1 MFRTALRNVLAHKG
15 RLLMTTLAV
24 MLGTAFVA
32 GTLVFSDTLGEALR
46 TQNSKSYTDIAVTVS
61 DREAGSRGYDHGGRA
76 ATGPALT
83 EETRAKVAA
92 LPGAAEARGVVSG
105 FAGIADKKG
114 ALIGNGFSTT
124 GTNYVPGADGTDP
137 RYPLAEGRGPKN
149 ATEIALDTKT
159 ADKGGYKV
167 GDTVR
172 VAVNGPVMELKLTGT
187 LHTNDPRVT
196 AGGSLAAFDTATAQ
210 QLYLSPGRFAEL
222 DVKSKPGTDDAA
234 LLTAVK
240 QTVPQGDNIEAKTG
254 RELAD
259 EQDRMIKQ
267 GTRVLSAF
275 LMGFAAIALFVG
287 IFIIANTFSML
298 VAQRTKELALL
309 RAVGATRRQI
319 TRSVLIE
326 ALLVGLTASVAGLL
340 AGIGISVGLKAF
352 LNGPMDA
359 NLPDGPLIVAPGTVI
374 TAIAVG
380 VLVTVLA
387 AWLPARRASRI
398 APVAAMSSAEQPAT
412 QKSLVVRNTLGLLF
426 ALAGAGSLAAGV
438 GGKEVKLVGLGA
450 GALLI
455 GVFVLTPLLSR
466 PLIALFTP
474 LLRAVY
480 GTPGK
485 LAKENAVRN
494 PRRTAATASAL
505 TIGVTLITSLTVV
518 GASVNKAVDDAAA
531 NDLKADYAVTMEN
544 YSMLSPEAATQ
555 IAKAPGVSATSVVRT
570 VPVKTGAGAANGS
583 AGSDA
588 SNGSEASDGS
598 DGSDGSGTE
607 WLTVVDATTID
618 RLVTVKVKE
627 GSADALKQG
636 RLMVSSGNAEHNG
649 HKVGDTL
656 PVSYPDGSKGSL
668 TVGAVIEANS
678 VLAGI
683 VAPDAVV
690 GPHALPGSG
699 LDKVLVK
706 GANGPTGELKQ
717 ALRDATGGNPLIA
730 IKGEKDIKAE
740 NRQMLN
746 GILNMMYGLLGMSV
760 VIAVLGVVNTMAMSV
775 FERRREIGMLRA
787 IGLDRL
793 GIRRMVRL
801 ESLLIALFGGL
812 VGVGLGILVAWAG
825 VRTLADDLKGITTVV
840 PPVQTAGF
848 LLAAAVIGLLAALW
862 PAYRASRLD
871 ILDAIKSA

>member
-32 GTLVFSDTLGEALR
+32 GTLVFSDTFGNALR

-61 DREAGSRGYDHGGRA
+61 DNGAVGPGYDHGARA
-76 ATGPALT
+76 DDGPHLT
-83 EETRAKVAA
+83 EETRTKVAA

-105 FAGIADKKG
+105 FAGIADRKG

-137 RYPLAEGRGPKN
+137 RYPLVEGRGPKN
-149 ATEIALDTKT
+149 AGEIALDTRT
-159 ADKGGYKV
+159 ADKGGFKV

-172 VAVNGPVMELKLTGT
+172 VAVNGPVMELRLTGT
-187 LHTNDPRVT
+187 LHTNDPRVQ

-210 QLYLSPGRFAEL
+210 RLYLSPGRFAEL
-222 DVKSKPGTDDAA
+222 DVKAKPGTDDAA
-234 LLTAVK
+234 LLAAVR
-240 QTVPQGDNIEAKTG
+240 QAVPQGDSIEARTG
-254 RELAD
+254 RELAA
-259 EQDRMIKQ
+259 EQERMIEQ
-267 GTRVLSAF
+267 GTKF
-275 LMGFAAIALFVG
+275 LTTFLLGFAGIALFVG

-298 VAQRTKELALL
+298 VAQRTRELALL

-319 TRSVLIE
+319 TRSVLVE

-340 AGIGISVGLKAF
+340 AGIGIAIGLKAV
-352 LNGPMDA
+352 LNGPMEA
-359 NLPDGPLIVAPGTVI
+359 NLPDGPLIVAPATVG

-412 QKSLVVRNTLGLLF
+412 QKSLLVRNTIGLLCS
-426 ALAGAGSLAAGV
+426 LAGTGALAAGV

-466 PLIALFTP
+466 PLIALIAP
-474 LLRAVY
+474 LLRALY

-505 TIGVTLITSLTVV
+505 TIGVTLITSLTVI
-518 GASVNKAVDDAAA
+518 GASVNQALDKENAS
-531 NDLKADYAVTMEN
+531 DLRADYTVAMSN
-544 YSMLSPEAATQ
+544 GSMLSAELAPA
-555 IAKAPGVSATSVVRT
+555 IAKAPGVTATSVVRG
-570 VPVKTGAGAANGS
+570 VPVKTAGGGQDN
-583 AGSDA
+583 
-588 SNGSEASDGS
+588 
-598 DGSDGSGTE
+598 E
-607 WLTVVDATTID
+607 WLTSVDGATID
-618 RLVTVKVKE
+618 RVYKLTVKE
-627 GSADALKQG
+627 GAADALQQG
-636 RLMVSSGNAEHNG
+636 KLLVGPYAVEHDGYRLGQ
-649 HKVGDTL
+649 TL
-656 PVSYPDGSKGSL
+656 AVTYPDGTRGSL
-668 TVGAVIEANS
+668 TVGGILAENS
-678 VLAGI
+678 ALGNVL
-683 VAPDAVV
+683 VPDALA
-690 GPHALPGSG
+690 GPHATPGSG
-699 LDKVLVK
+699 VDKVLVK
-706 GANGPTGELKQ
+706 GSGGATAELKQ
-717 ALRDATGGNPLIA
+717 ALRDATGGNPLISV
-730 IKGEKDIKAE
+730 KGDADVKAE
-740 NRQMLN
+740 SRSMVTGL
-746 GILNMMYGLLGMSV
+746 LNMMYGLLGMSV

-825 VRTLADDLKGITTVV
+825 LRTLRDSFKGLTTVV
-840 PPVQTAGF
+840 PPVQTLGF
-848 LLAAAVIGLLAALW
+848 LLAAAAIGLLAALW
-862 PAYRASRLD
+862 PARRASRLD
-871 ILDAIKSA
+871 ILESIKSE

>member
-15 RLLMTTLAV
+15 RLLMTVLAV

-32 GTLVFSDTLGEALR
+32 GTLVFSDTFGNALR
-46 TQNSKSYTDIAVTVS
+46 TQNSKSYTDVAVTVS
-61 DREAGSRGYDHGGRA
+61 DREARNLSDDHSGRVA
-76 ATGPALT
+76 GPTLT
-83 EETRAKVAA
+83 EETRTKVAA
-92 LPGAAEARGVVSG
+92 VPGAAEVRGVVGG
-105 FAGIADKKG
+105 FAGIADTKG

-137 RYPLAEGRGPKN
+137 RYPLVEGRGPKD
-149 ATEIALDTKT
+149 ATEIALDRKT

-172 VAVNGPVMELKLTGT
+172 VAVNGPVMKLKLTGT
-187 LHTNDPRVT
+187 LTTNDPRVV

-210 QLYLSPGRFAEL
+210 RLYLTPGRYAEL
-222 DVKSKPGTDDAA
+222 DVKAKPGTDDDA

-240 QTVPQGDNIEAKTG
+240 QAVPQGDFIEARTG
-254 RELAD
+254 RDLAA
-259 EQDRMIKQ
+259 EQDEMIRK
-267 GTRVLSAF
+267 GTTVLTTF
-275 LMGFAAIALFVG
+275 LMGFAGIALFVG
-287 IFIIANTFSML
+287 IFIIANTFTML

-319 TRSVLIE
+319 TRSVLVE
-326 ALLVGLTASVAGLL
+326 AVLVGLTASVTGLL
-340 AGIGISVGLKAF
+340 AGIGIAAGLKSL

-359 NLPDGPLIVAPGTVI
+359 NLPDGPLIVAPGTVL
-374 TAIAVG
+374 AALAVG

-412 QKSLVVRNTLGLLF
+412 QKGLRVRNAIGLLF
-426 ALAGAGSLAAGV
+426 SLAGLVSLAAGV
-438 GGKEVKLVGLGA
+438 AGKEVKLVGLGA

-466 PLIALFTP
+466 PLIALFAP

-480 GTPGK
+480 GAPGK
-485 LAKENAVRN
+485 LAQENAIRN

-505 TIGVTLITSLTVV
+505 TIGVTLITSLTVI
-518 GASVNKAVDDAAA
+518 GASVNQAVDKAAET
-531 NDLKADYAVTMEN
+531 DLKADYTVAMQN
-544 YSMLSPEAATQ
+544 FSKLSPEVAAQ
-555 IAKAPGVSATSVVRT
+555 IAKAPGVSVISTERGVT
-570 VPVKTGAGAANGS
+570 VTTGQNGE
-583 AGSDA
+583 D
-588 SNGSEASDGS
+588 SEWMTA
-598 DGSDGSGTE
+598 
-607 WLTVVDATTID
+607 VDAATID
-618 RLVTVKVKE
+618 QLATVKVKE

-636 RLMVSSGNAEHNG
+636 KLLVSSGRAEHAG
-649 HKVGDTL
+649 YKVGDALAVT
-656 PVSYPDGSKGSL
+656 YPDGAKGSL
-668 TVGAVIEANS
+668 TVGGILEANTALAS
-678 VLAGI
+678 V
-683 VAPDAVV
+683 VVPEAVV
-690 GPHALPGSG
+690 GPHLAPGTG
-699 LDKVLVK
+699 LEKVLVK
-706 GANGPTGELKQ
+706 GTNGATEELKQ

-730 IKGEKDIKAE
+730 VKGAKEIKAE
-740 NRQMLN
+740 NRQMIT

-825 VRTLADDLKGITTVV
+825 VRTLADSLKDITTVV
-840 PPVQTAGF
+840 PPVQTVGF

-862 PAYRASRLD
+862 PAHRAAKLD
-871 ILDAIKSA
+871 ILDSIKSQ

>member
-24 MLGTAFVA
+24 LLGTAFVA
-32 GTLVFSDTLGEALR
+32 GTLVFSDTFGNALR

-61 DREAGSRGYDHGGRA
+61 DHGAVGRGYDHGARA
-76 ATGPALT
+76 DASPHLT
-83 EETRAKVAA
+83 EETRTKVAA
-92 LPGAAEARGVVSG
+92 LPGAAEVRGVVSG
-105 FAGIADKKG
+105 FAGIADRKG

-137 RYPLAEGRGPKN
+137 RYPLVEGRGPQN
-149 ATEIALDTKT
+149 AGEIALDTRT
-159 ADKGGYKV
+159 ADKGGFKV

-172 VAVNGPVMELKLTGT
+172 VAVNGPVMELRLTGT
-187 LHTNDPRVT
+187 LHTNDPRVQ

-222 DVKSKPGTDDAA
+222 DVKAKPGTDDAA
-234 LLTAVK
+234 LLTAVE
-240 QTVPQGDNIEAKTG
+240 QAVPRGDDIEARTG
-254 RELAD
+254 RELAA
-259 EQDRMIKQ
+259 EQERMIQQ
-267 GTRVLSAF
+267 GTRF
-275 LMGFAAIALFVG
+275 LTTFLLGFAGIALFVG

-319 TRSVLIE
+319 TRSVLVE
-326 ALLVGLTASVAGLL
+326 ALLVGLTASVAGLV
-340 AGIGISVGLKAF
+340 AGIGIAIGLKAL
-352 LNGPMDA
+352 LNGPMEA
-359 NLPDGPLIVAPGTVI
+359 NLPDGPLVVAPATVVA
-374 TAIAVG
+374 AIAVG

-412 QKSLVVRNTLGLLF
+412 QKGLLVRNTIGLLF
-426 ALAGAGSLAAGV
+426 SLAGAGALAAGV

-466 PLIALFTP
+466 PLIALIAP
-474 LLRAVY
+474 LLRALY

-505 TIGVTLITSLTVV
+505 TIGVTLITSLTVI
-518 GASVNKAVDDAAA
+518 GASVNQALDKATAT
-531 NDLKADYAVTMEN
+531 DLRADYTVAMQN
-544 YSMLSPEAATQ
+544 GSMLSAELAPK
-555 IAKAPGVSATSVVRT
+555 IAKAPGVSATSVVRN
-570 VPVKTGAGAANGS
+570 VPVRTADSGEDNEWMTSVDGA
-583 AGSDA
+583 
-588 SNGSEASDGS
+588 
-598 DGSDGSGTE
+598 
-607 WLTVVDATTID
+607 TID
-618 RLVTVKVKE
+618 RLYTLPVKE
-627 GSADALKQG
+627 GAADALKQG
-636 RLMVSSGNAEHNG
+636 KLLVGPYAVEHDGYRLGQ
-649 HKVGDTL
+649 TL
-656 PVSYPDGSKGSL
+656 AVTYPDGAKGSL
-668 TVGAVIEANS
+668 TVGGILAEDTVLGNVLVPDA
-678 VLAGI
+678 LAG
-683 VAPDAVV
+683 
-690 GPHALPGSG
+690 PHTAPGSG

-706 GANGPTGELKQ
+706 GTDGATAGLKQ
-717 ALRDATGGNPLIA
+717 ALRDATGGNPLISV
-730 IKGEKDIKAE
+730 KGEKDVKAE
-740 NRQMLN
+740 SRSMVTN
-746 GILNMMYGLLGMSV
+746 ILNMMYGLLGMSV

-825 VRTLADDLKGITTVV
+825 LQTLRDSFKGLTTVV
-840 PPVQTAGF
+840 PPVQTLGF

-862 PAYRASRLD
+862 PAHRASRLD
-871 ILDAIKSA
+871 ILESIKSE

>member
-15 RLLMTTLAV
+15 RLLMTVLAV

-32 GTLVFSDTLGEALR
+32 GTLVFSDTVGNALR

-61 DREAGSRGYDHGGRA
+61 DSEAAGRA
-76 ATGPALT
+76 YGGHDQATTGPTLT
-83 EETRAKVAA
+83 EETRTKVAA
-92 LPGAAEARGVVSG
+92 LPGAAEVRGVVSG

-124 GTNYVPGADGTDP
+124 GTNYVPGTDGKDP
-137 RYPLAEGRGPKN
+137 RYPLVEGRGPKD
-149 ATEIALDTKT
+149 ATEIALDART
-159 ADKGGYKV
+159 AEKGGYKV

-187 LHTNDPRVT
+187 VHTNDPRVM

-210 QLYLSPGRFAEL
+210 RLYLTPGRFAQL

-234 LLTAVK
+234 LLAAVR
-240 QTVPQGDNIEAKTG
+240 QVVPQDGMIETKTG
-254 RELAD
+254 RELAA

-267 GTRVLSAF
+267 ATRF
-275 LMGFAAIALFVG
+275 LNTFLLGFAGIALFVG

-326 ALLVGLTASVAGLL
+326 ALLVGLTASVTGLL
-340 AGIGISVGLKAF
+340 AGIGIAVGLKAL

-359 NLPDGPLIVAPGTVI
+359 NLPDGPLIVAPSTVI
-374 TAIAVG
+374 TAIVTG
-380 VLVTVLA
+380 VLVTVVA

-398 APVAAMSSAEQPAT
+398 APVAAMSSVEQPAT
-412 QKSLVVRNTLGLLF
+412 QKGLRVRNTIGLLF
-426 ALAGAGSLAAGV
+426 SVAGVASLAAGV

-466 PLIALFTP
+466 PLIALLAP

-480 GTPGK
+480 GAPGK
-485 LAKENAVRN
+485 LAQENAVRN
-494 PRRTAATASAL
+494 PRRTAATAAAL
-505 TIGVTLITSLTVV
+505 TIGVTLITSLTVI
-518 GASVNKAVDDAAA
+518 GASVNQAVD
-531 NDLKADYAVTMEN
+531 KATATDVKSDYTVAMQNFST
-544 YSMLSPEAATQ
+544 LSPEVAAQ
-555 IAKAPGVSATSVVRT
+555 IAKAPGVSAMSAQRT
-570 VPVKTGAGAANGS
+570 VPLTIGQGQE
-583 AGSDA
+583 D
-588 SNGSEASDGS
+588 SEWVTA
-598 DGSDGSGTE
+598 
-607 WLTVVDATTID
+607 VDAATID
-618 RLVTVKVKE
+618 QLATVKVKE

-636 RLMVSSGNAEHNG
+636 KLLVSSGRAEHAG
-649 HKVGDTL
+649 YKVGDTL
-656 PVSYPDGSKGSL
+656 AVTYPDGAKGSL
-668 TVGAVIEANS
+668 TVGGILEANS
-678 VLAGI
+678 AMAGI
-683 VAPDAVV
+683 VAPEAVV

-706 GANGPTGELKQ
+706 GVDGPTETLKQ

-730 IKGEKDIKAE
+730 VKGQKEIKAE
-740 NRQMLN
+740 SRQMVTD
-746 GILNMMYGLLGMSV
+746 ILNIMYGLLGMSV

-787 IGLDRL
+787 VGLNRL

-801 ESLLIALFGGL
+801 ESVLIALFGGL

-825 VRTLADDLKGITTVV
+825 VRTLADSLKGITTVV
-840 PPVQTAGF
+840 PPVQTVGF
-848 LLAAAVIGLLAALW
+848 LLAAAAIGLLAALW
-862 PAYRASRLD
+862 PAHRAAKLD
-871 ILDAIKSA
+871 ILDSIKSQ

>member
-15 RLLMTTLAV
+15 RLLMTVLAV
-24 MLGTAFVA
+24 MLGTAFVS
-32 GTLVFSDTLGEALR
+32 GTLVFSDTFGNALR
-46 TQNSKSYTDIAVTVS
+46 TQNSKSYTDVAVTVA
-61 DREAGSRGYDHGGRA
+61 DREARNLSDDDGGRIA
-76 ATGPALT
+76 GPTLT
-83 EETRAKVAA
+83 EETRTKVAA
-92 LPGAAEARGVVSG
+92 VPGVAEVRGVVSG
-105 FAGIADKKG
+105 FAGIADTKG

-137 RYPLAEGRGPKN
+137 RYPLVEGRGPKD
-149 ATEIALDTKT
+149 ATEIALDRKT

-172 VAVNGPVMELKLTGT
+172 VAVNGPVMKLKLTGT
-187 LHTNDPRVT
+187 LTTNDPRVV

-210 QLYLSPGRFAEL
+210 QLYLTPGRYAEL
-222 DVKSKPGTDDAA
+222 DVRSKPGTDDAA

-240 QTVPQGDNIEAKTG
+240 QAVPQGDSIEAKTG
-254 RELAD
+254 RELAA
-259 EQDRMIKQ
+259 EQDEMIRK
-267 GTRVLSAF
+267 GTTVLTTV
-275 LMGFAAIALFVG
+275 LMGFAGIALFVG
-287 IFIIANTFSML
+287 IFIIANTFTML

-326 ALLVGLTASVAGLL
+326 AVLVGLTAAVTGLL
-340 AGIGISVGLKAF
+340 AGIGIAAGLKSL

-359 NLPDGPLIVAPGTVI
+359 NLPDGPLIIAPTTVVA
-374 TAIAVG
+374 ALAVG

-412 QKSLVVRNTLGLLF
+412 QKGLRIRNTIGLLF
-426 ALAGAGSLAAGV
+426 SLAGLAALAGGV
-438 GGKEVKLVGLGA
+438 AGKEVKLVGLGA
-450 GALLI
+450 GTLLI

-466 PLIALFTP
+466 PLIALFAP

-480 GTPGK
+480 GAPGK
-485 LAKENAVRN
+485 LAQENAVRN

-505 TIGVTLITSLTVV
+505 TIGVTLITSLTVI
-518 GASVNKAVDDAAA
+518 GASVNQAVDKAAET
-531 NDLKADYAVTMEN
+531 DLKADYTVAMQN
-544 YSMLSPEAATQ
+544 FSKLSPEVAAQ
-555 IAKAPGVSATSVVRT
+555 IAKAPGVSVISAERNVT
-570 VPVKTGAGAANGS
+570 VKTGQNGE
-583 AGSDA
+583 D
-588 SNGSEASDGS
+588 SEWMTA
-598 DGSDGSGTE
+598 
-607 WLTVVDATTID
+607 VDAATID
-618 RLVTVKVKE
+618 QVATVKVKE
-627 GSADALKQG
+627 GSPDALKQG
-636 RLMVSSGNAEHNG
+636 RLLVSSGRAERAG
-649 HKVGDTL
+649 YKVGDTL
-656 PVSYPDGSKGSL
+656 AVTYPDGAKGSL
-668 TVGAVIEANS
+668 TVGGILEANTALAS
-678 VLAGI
+678 VIVPEAV
-683 VAPDAVV
+683 VAPHLA
-690 GPHALPGSG
+690 PATG
-699 LDKVLVK
+699 LEKVLVK
-706 GANGPTGELKQ
+706 GTNGATEELKQ

-730 IKGEKDIKAE
+730 VKGAKEIKAE
-740 NRQMLN
+740 NRQMIT

-825 VRTLADDLKGITTVV
+825 VRTLADSLKDITTVV
-840 PPVQTAGF
+840 PPVQTVGF

-862 PAYRASRLD
+862 PAHRAAKLD
-871 ILDAIKSA
+871 ILDSIKSQ

>member
-15 RLLMTTLAV
+15 RLLMTVLAV
-24 MLGTAFVA
+24 MLGTAFVS
-32 GTLVFSDTLGEALR
+32 GTLVFSDTFGNALR
-46 TQNSKSYTDIAVTVS
+46 TQNSKSYTDVAVTVA
-61 DREAGSRGYDHGGRA
+61 DREARNLSDDRGEQLA
-76 ATGPALT
+76 GPTLT
-83 EETRAKVAA
+83 EETRTKVAA
-92 LPGAAEARGVVSG
+92 VPGVAEVRGVVSG
-105 FAGIADKKG
+105 FAGIADTKG

-137 RYPLAEGRGPKN
+137 RYPLVEGRGPKD
-149 ATEIALDTKT
+149 ATEIALDRKT

-172 VAVNGPVMELKLTGT
+172 VAVNGPVMKLKLTGT
-187 LHTNDPRVT
+187 LTTNDPRVV

-210 QLYLSPGRFAEL
+210 QLYLTPGRYAEL
-222 DVKSKPGTDDAA
+222 DVRSKPGTDDAA

-240 QTVPQGDNIEAKTG
+240 QAVPQGDSIEAKTG
-254 RELAD
+254 RELAA
-259 EQDRMIKQ
+259 EQDEMIRK
-267 GTRVLSAF
+267 GTTVLTTV
-275 LMGFAAIALFVG
+275 LMGFAGIALFVG
-287 IFIIANTFSML
+287 IFIIANTFTML

-326 ALLVGLTASVAGLL
+326 AVLVGLTAAVTGLL
-340 AGIGISVGLKAF
+340 AGIGIAAGLKSL

-359 NLPDGPLIVAPGTVI
+359 NLPDGPLIIAPTTVVA
-374 TAIAVG
+374 ALAVG

-412 QKSLVVRNTLGLLF
+412 QKGLRIRNTIGLLF
-426 ALAGAGSLAAGV
+426 SLAGLAALAGGV
-438 GGKEVKLVGLGA
+438 AGKEVKLVGLGA
-450 GALLI
+450 GTLLI

-466 PLIALFTP
+466 PLIALFAP

-480 GTPGK
+480 GAPGK
-485 LAKENAVRN
+485 LAQENAVRN

-505 TIGVTLITSLTVV
+505 TIGVTLITSLTVI
-518 GASVNKAVDDAAA
+518 GASVNQAVDKAAET
-531 NDLKADYAVTMEN
+531 DLKADYTVAMQN
-544 YSMLSPEAATQ
+544 FSKLSPEVAAQ
-555 IAKAPGVSATSVVRT
+555 IAKAPGVSVISAERSVT
-570 VPVKTGAGAANGS
+570 VKTGQNGE
-583 AGSDA
+583 D
-588 SNGSEASDGS
+588 SEWMTA
-598 DGSDGSGTE
+598 
-607 WLTVVDATTID
+607 VDAATID
-618 RLVTVKVKE
+618 QVATVKVKE
-627 GSADALKQG
+627 GSPDALKQG
-636 RLMVSSGNAEHNG
+636 RLLVSSGRAERAG
-649 HKVGDTL
+649 YKVGDTL
-656 PVSYPDGSKGSL
+656 AVTYPDGAKGSL
-668 TVGAVIEANS
+668 TVGGILEANTALAS
-678 VLAGI
+678 VIVPEAV
-683 VAPDAVV
+683 VAPHLA
-690 GPHALPGSG
+690 PATG
-699 LDKVLVK
+699 LEKVLVK
-706 GANGPTGELKQ
+706 GTNGATEELKQ

-730 IKGEKDIKAE
+730 VKGAKEIKAE
-740 NRQMLN
+740 NRQMIT

-825 VRTLADDLKGITTVV
+825 VRTLADSLKDITTVV
-840 PPVQTAGF
+840 PPVQTVGF

-862 PAYRASRLD
+862 PAHRAAKLD
-871 ILDAIKSA
+871 ILDSIKSQ

>member
-15 RLLMTTLAV
+15 RLLMTVLAV
-24 MLGTAFVA
+24 MLGTAFVS
-32 GTLVFSDTLGEALR
+32 GTLVFSDTFGNALR
-46 TQNSKSYTDIAVTVS
+46 TQNSKSYTDVAVTVS
-61 DREAGSRGYDHGGRA
+61 DREARNLSDDDGGRIA
-76 ATGPALT
+76 GPTLT
-83 EETRAKVAA
+83 EETRTKVATV
-92 LPGAAEARGVVSG
+92 PGVAEVRGVVSG
-105 FAGIADKKG
+105 FAGIADTKG

-137 RYPLAEGRGPKN
+137 RYPLVEGRGPKD
-149 ATEIALDTKT
+149 ATEIALDRKT
-159 ADKGGYKV
+159 AEKGGYKV

-172 VAVNGPVMELKLTGT
+172 VAVNGPVMKLKLTGT
-187 LHTNDPRVT
+187 LTTNDPRVV

-210 QLYLSPGRFAEL
+210 QLYLTPGRYAEL
-222 DVKSKPGTDDAA
+222 DVKAKPGTDDAA
-234 LLTAVK
+234 LLAAVK
-240 QTVPQGDNIEAKTG
+240 QAVPQGDFIEAKTG
-254 RELAD
+254 RELAA
-259 EQDRMIKQ
+259 EQDEMIRK
-267 GTRVLSAF
+267 GTTVLTTV
-275 LMGFAAIALFVG
+275 LMGFAGIALFVG
-287 IFIIANTFSML
+287 IFIIANTFTML

-326 ALLVGLTASVAGLL
+326 AVLVGLTAAVTGLL
-340 AGIGISVGLKAF
+340 AGIGIAAGLKSL

-359 NLPDGPLIVAPGTVI
+359 NLPDGPLIIAPTTVVA
-374 TAIAVG
+374 ALAVG

-412 QKSLVVRNTLGLLF
+412 QKGLRIRNTIGLLF
-426 ALAGAGSLAAGV
+426 SLAGLAALASGV

-466 PLIALFTP
+466 PLIALFAP

-480 GTPGK
+480 GAPGK
-485 LAKENAVRN
+485 LAQENAVRN

-505 TIGVTLITSLTVV
+505 TIGVTLITSLTVI
-518 GASVNKAVDDAAA
+518 GASVNQAVDKAAET
-531 NDLKADYAVTMEN
+531 DLKADYTVAMQN
-544 YSMLSPEAATQ
+544 FSKLSPEVAAQ
-555 IAKAPGVSATSVVRT
+555 IAKAPGVSVISAERGVT
-570 VPVKTGAGAANGS
+570 VKTGQNGE
-583 AGSDA
+583 D
-588 SNGSEASDGS
+588 SEWMTA
-598 DGSDGSGTE
+598 
-607 WLTVVDATTID
+607 VDAATID
-618 RLVTVKVKE
+618 QLATVKVKE
-627 GSADALKQG
+627 GSPDALKQG
-636 RLMVSSGNAEHNG
+636 RLLVSSGRAERAG
-649 HKVGDTL
+649 YKVGDTL
-656 PVSYPDGSKGSL
+656 AVTYPDGAKGSL
-668 TVGAVIEANS
+668 TIGGILEAHTALASVVVPEAV
-678 VLAGI
+678 
-683 VAPDAVV
+683 VAPHLA
-690 GPHALPGSG
+690 PGTG
-699 LDKVLVK
+699 LEKVLVK
-706 GANGPTGELKQ
+706 GTNGATEELKQ

-730 IKGEKDIKAE
+730 VKGAKEIKAE
-740 NRQMLN
+740 NRQMIT

-825 VRTLADDLKGITTVV
+825 VRTMADSLKDITTVV
-840 PPVQTAGF
+840 PPVQTVGF

-862 PAYRASRLD
+862 PAHRAAKLD
-871 ILDAIKSA
+871 ILDSIKSQ

>member
-15 RLLMTTLAV
+15 RLLMTVLAV

-32 GTLVFSDTLGEALR
+32 GTLVFSDTVGNALR
-46 TQNSKSYTDIAVTVS
+46 TQNSKSYSDIAVTVS
-61 DREAGSRGYDHGGRA
+61 DQEAAGSTFGGHRGQAGN
-76 ATGPALT
+76 GPTLT
-83 EETRAKVAA
+83 EETRQKVAA
-92 LPGAAEARGVVSG
+92 LPGTAEVRGVVSG

-124 GTNYVPGADGTDP
+124 GTNFVPGADGTDP
-137 RYPLAEGRGPKN
+137 RYPLVEGRGPKD
-149 ATEIALDTKT
+149 ATEIALDAKT

-172 VAVNGPVMELKLTGT
+172 VAVNGPVMQLKLTGT
-187 LHTNDPRVT
+187 VRTNDPRVM

-210 QLYLSPGRFAEL
+210 QLYLTPGRFAEL
-222 DVKSKPGTDDAA
+222 DVRAEPGTDDAA

-240 QTVPQGDNIEAKTG
+240 QTVPQGDTIEAKTG

-267 GTRVLSAF
+267 GTKFLSTFLLAF
-275 LMGFAAIALFVG
+275 AGIALFVG
-287 IFIIANTFSML
+287 VFIIANTFTML

-326 ALLVGLTASVAGLL
+326 ALLIGLTASVSGLL
-340 AGIGISVGLKAF
+340 AGIGIAVGLKSL
-352 LNGPMDA
+352 LNGPMEA

-374 TAIAVG
+374 AAIAVG

-412 QKSLVVRNTLGLLF
+412 HKGLVVRNTIGLLF
-426 ALAGAGSLAAGV
+426 SLAGAAALAAGV

-450 GALLI
+450 GSLLI
-455 GVFVLTPLLSR
+455 GVFVLTPLLSK
-466 PLIALFTP
+466 PLIALLAP

-485 LAKENAVRN
+485 LAQENAVRN

-505 TIGVTLITSLTVV
+505 TIGVTLITSLTVI
-518 GASVNKAVDDAAA
+518 GASVNQAVDKATAT
-531 NDLKADYAVTMEN
+531 DLKADYTVAMQN
-544 YSMLSPEAATQ
+544 FSSLSPEVAAQ
-555 IAKAPGVSATSVVRT
+555 LAKAPGVTAISAERG
-570 VPVKTGAGAANGS
+570 VPVDIGQDREDS
-583 AGSDA
+583 
-588 SNGSEASDGS
+588 
-598 DGSDGSGTE
+598 E
-607 WLTVVDATTID
+607 WLTAVDAATID
-618 RLVTVKVKE
+618 QLATIKIKE

-636 RLMVSSGNAEHNG
+636 KLLVSSGRAEKAG
-649 HKVGDTL
+649 YKVGDTL
-656 PVSYPDGSKGSL
+656 AVTYPDGAKGSL
-668 TVGAVIEANS
+668 TVGGILEANS
-678 VLAGI
+678 ALANV
-683 VAPDAVV
+683 VAPEAVV

-706 GANGPTGELKQ
+706 GADGATEKLKQ

-730 IKGEKDIKAE
+730 VKGEKEIKAE
-740 NRQMLN
+740 SRQMIT

-793 GIRRMVRL
+793 GIRRMIRL

-825 VRTLADDLKGITTVV
+825 VRTLADSLKGISTVV
-840 PPVQTAGF
+840 PPVQIVSF

-862 PAYRASRLD
+862 PAHRAAKLD
-871 ILDAIKSA
+871 ILDSIKSQ